1 MNDRVIRLDAH
12 ADRRA
17 TIVRGGVHG
26 GPNLSIDGRIS
37 SVLLRVVDQ
46 LLIWQNRARE
56 RAHLRDLNDHMRK
69 DLGLS
74 RADID
79 REASKPFWQP

>member
-1 MNDRVIRLDAH
+1 MNDRVIRWKTNGN
-12 ADRRA
+12 RRA
-17 TIVRGGVHG
+17 PIVHG

-37 SVLLRVVDQ
+37 AVLLRVVNQ
-46 LLIWQNRARE
+46 LLIWQDRARE
-56 RAHLRDLNDHMRK
+56 RAHLRDLSDHMMK

-79 REASKPFWQP
+79 REAGKPFWQR